1 MPDIPHLIQQ
11 LIEPATG
18 EQAYQPLVDLGTPAV
33 DPLIAAFET
42 TTTEF
47 GQHQIALVLRA
58 IGDVRAVP
66 ALIQWAQSSPSRA
79 RQSAVIALGAF
90 GKDAR
95 VPDVLREVA
104 RRDPDSSVRLV
115 AVSAV
120 GLAVNKDAE
129 KEIWFEMLDDSVDQ
143 VAMNAVSNLPGKFK
157 GDPSVVDAFLAA
169 LSKRQPSDKVADW
182 IINALSQLGDPRAF
196 DALVPYLSSDNPH
209 TRAIAASGL
218 GKMRDPRAVDL
229 LKPLTSDKGFAWE
242 EDHGGPKYTVGD
254 IAKQA
259 LANLGQKPPDD
270 GKSDSKSGAKKPFW
284 KFW

>member
-1 MPDIPHLIQQ
+1 MPDIQHMIQQ
-11 LIEPATG
+11 LVEPATR
-18 EQAYQPLVDLGTPAV
+18 EQAYKPLVDLGAPAV
-33 DPLIAAFET
+33 ESLIAAFEST
-42 TTTEF
+42 KTEF

-66 ALIQWAQSSPSRA
+66 ALIQWTQTAPPKA

-104 RRDPDSSVRLV
+104 RRDPDPSVRLV

-120 GLAVNKDAE
+120 GLAVSKEAE

-169 LSKRQPSDKVADW
+169 LGKKQPSDKVAGW

-196 DALVPYLSSDNPH
+196 DVLAAQLSSPDAH
-209 TRAIAASGL
+209 RRAIAASGL
-218 GKMRDPRAVDL
+218 GKMGDPRAADL
-229 LKPLTSDKGFAWE
+229 LKPLTGDKAIAWE

-259 LANLGQKPPDD
+259 LASLGQQSPDD
-270 GKSDSKSGAKKPFW
+270 GKTDPKSGDKRPFW